1 MKKNLFLI
9 AVLGT
14 ILVSCEKK
22 GNIGV
27 EYVPYQ
33 ETEKGQWCMISPA
46 GEVLFSEEF
55 KNEPTVV
62 KDGLFMVKNDK
73 DLWEIY
79 TAEAKPKK
87 VGGEYLYATCFEDGI
102 ALVAEQNGYVTIINK
117 EGKEVK
123 VLDKIGNK
131 IVDEVGAFREGF
143 ALYKTGDFIGAINR
157 EGKEII
163 KPDYVALNP
172 CHDGKFIGVNMKYEK
187 EFSKKDGKFSY
198 DIIDTN
204 GKLLFSISNEKYSK
218 IGSFFVDGLLPIA
231 IKQDG
236 EECWGIINDKN
247 EVIVKPT
254 SKIKNIL
261 DISGKK
267 FIYSN
272 GEGVGLMNIDGENL
286 IRAKYEMLSFEES
299 NRMFAITEKTQ
310 KSFDYKCKL
319 IDEEDNKI
327 GDEEFSYYY
336 SFKNFD
342 GKHAFV
348 KVSDKMW
355 SIIDIDGKQLQK
367 LPDMVNIGTS
377 TGDTSIKNDHMD
389 FDELFKEMKL
399 GLNSVDGL
407 TLHKTSAKEAAKIKE
422 DNSTEAGHSEHPVSD
437 PYWYDMTNILAY
449 KKTFNKV
456 GTEIMIGF
464 PDYISRKTYRTQ
476 NEDYGYFTYRREVF
490 SGYEFNNVVADRL
503 GMEFSDS
510 GILKGKSKLLLNAIK
525 EHLKKLG
532 GKLEKSNDNA
542 AVFTLGEDNRA
553 FIYIE
558 DNKVYLL
565 WGNLKPVAELDI
577 DKYGNLKDVSAP
589 AEDTDSIMEVVDYVG
604 D

>member
-1 MKKNLFLI
+1 MKKNLLLI
-9 AVLGT
+9 AALGT
-14 ILVSCEKK
+14 ILVSCGKRESM
-22 GNIGV
+22 GV
-27 EYVPYQ
+27 EYIPYQ

-55 KNEPTVV
+55 KNEPTVI
-62 KDGLFMVKNDK
+62 KDGRFMVKNEEG
-73 DLWEIY
+73 LWEIY
-79 TAEAKPKK
+79 TAEPKPKK

-102 ALVAEQNGYVTIINK
+102 ALVAEQNGYVTIIDK

-131 IVDEVGAFREGF
+131 IVDEVGSFSEGY

-157 EGKEII
+157 EGKEVI

-187 EFSKKDGKFSY
+187 EYNKKDGKYSY

-218 IGSFFVDGLLPIA
+218 IGAFFIDGLLPVA

-254 SKIKNIL
+254 SKIKNIT

-272 GEGVGLMNIDGENL
+272 GEGFGLMNIDGENL
-286 IRAKYEMLSFEES
+286 IRAKYEMLSFEGS
-299 NRMFAITEKTQ
+299 NRLFAITEKTQ
-310 KSFDYKCKL
+310 KSYDYKCKL

-367 LPDMVNIGTS
+367 LPDMVNIGIS
-377 TGDTSIKNDHMD
+377 TGDSSIKNDHVD
-389 FDELFKEMKL
+389 YAELFKEMKL

-407 TLHKTSAKEAAKIKE
+407 TLNKTTTKEAAKIKE
-422 DNSTEAGHSEHPVSD
+422 DNDPDKGDSEHPLSD
-437 PYWYDMTNILAY
+437 PYWYDTANLIVY

-456 GTEIMIGF
+456 ETEILIGF
-464 PDYISRKTYRTQ
+464 PDYISRRTYRTQ

-490 SGYEFNNVVADRL
+490 SGYEFNNLVGDKL
-503 GMEFSDS
+503 GVGFPNS
-510 GILKGKSKLLLNAIK
+510 GILKGKSKQLLNAIK

-532 GKLEKSNDNA
+532 GKQEKSNDNA

-553 FIYIE
+553 FTYIE
-558 DNKVYLL
+558 DNTVYLL
-565 WGNLKPVAELDI
+565 WGNLRPVAELDI
-577 DKYGNLKDVSAP
+577 DKYGDLKSVSAP
-589 AEDTDSIMEVVDYVG
+589 AEVTDSIAEVVDYV
-604 D
+604 DD

>member
-1 MKKNLFLI
+1 MKKNIVNIVFF
-9 AVLGT
+9 GT
-14 ILVSCEKK
+14 MLVSCEKSE
-22 GNIGV
+22 NLGV

-55 KNEPTVV
+55 KNEPTIA
-62 KDGLFMVKNDK
+62 KDGRFMVKNDEG
-73 DLWEIY
+73 LWEIY

-131 IVDEVGAFREGF
+131 IVDEVGAFSEGY

-187 EFSKKDGKFSY
+187 EFGKKDGKFSY

-204 GKLLFSISNEKYSK
+204 GNILFSISNEKYSN
-218 IGSFFVDGLLPIA
+218 IGSFFIDGLLPIA

-236 EECWGIINDKN
+236 EDCWGIINDKN

-254 SKIKNIL
+254 SKIKGIS

-272 GEGVGLMNIDGENL
+272 GEGYGLMNIDGENL
-286 IRAKYEMLSFEES
+286 IRAKYEMLSFDES
-299 NRMFAITEKTQ
+299 NRLFAITEKTQ
-310 KSFDYKCKL
+310 KTYDYKCRL
-319 IDEEDNKI
+319 IDEEDNRI
-327 GDEEFSYYY
+327 GDEEFSNYY

-348 KVSDKMW
+348 KVGDKMW

-367 LPDMVNIGTS
+367 LPDMVNIGVS
-377 TGDTSIKNDHMD
+377 TGDNSIKNDHVD
-389 FDELFKEMKL
+389 FAELFKEMKL
-399 GLNSVDGL
+399 GANSVDGL
-407 TLHKTSAKEAAKIKE
+407 TLHKTTAKEAAKIRE
-422 DNSTEAGHSEHPVSD
+422 DNSPREGNSEHPVSD
-437 PYWYDMTNILAY
+437 PYWYDVTNLLGY
-449 KKTFNKV
+449 NKTFNKV
-456 GTEIMIGF
+456 EVKIVIGF
-464 PDYISRKTYRTQ
+464 PDFISRKVYRTQ
-476 NEDYGYFTYRREVF
+476 NEDYGYFTYRHEVF
-490 SGYEFNNVVADRL
+490 SGYEFNNLVGDRFAV
-503 GMEFSDS
+503 EFSDS
-510 GILKGKSKLLLNAIK
+510 GILKGKSKQLLNAIN
-525 EHLKKLG
+525 EHMKMIG

-542 AVFTLGEDNRA
+542 AVFTLGKDNRA
-553 FIYIE
+553 ISSRE
-558 DNKVYLL
+558 DNKVILV
-565 WGNLKPVAELDI
+565 WGNLKPVEELNI
-577 DKYGNLKDVSAP
+577 DKYTNIENVSAP
-589 AEDTDSIMEVVDYVG
+589 AEETDTIAEVVDF
-604 D
+604 